1 LQQQEKVAKLVEWF
15 AKAAVRHAEA
25 VEAMQ
30 EEAASVQV
38 GELNRFYA
46 ALKRENGLELFMVLL
61 DSDNP
66 AIAGMAAVYAMR
78 AAPVRCKAVLA
89 RVATEPG
96 LLGFRAQVAL
106 ERWESGEWPE

>member
-1 LQQQEKVAKLVEWF
+1 MQQQEKVAKLIEWF

-38 GELNRFYA
+38 GELTRFYA
-46 ALKRENGLELFMVLL
+46 AVKRENGLELFLLLL
-61 DSDNP
+61 DNNTP

-78 AAPVRCKAVLA
+78 VAPARCKATLE
-89 RVATEPG
+89 RVAREPG